1 MRVGLCLIEQF
12 GHEDYIEDDVGL
24 DDDASND
31 DDDGRHEGGF
41 ERCQF
46 E

>member
-1 MRVGLCLIEQF
+1 MGLCLIEQF

-31 DDDGRHEGGF
+31 DYDDGHEGGF